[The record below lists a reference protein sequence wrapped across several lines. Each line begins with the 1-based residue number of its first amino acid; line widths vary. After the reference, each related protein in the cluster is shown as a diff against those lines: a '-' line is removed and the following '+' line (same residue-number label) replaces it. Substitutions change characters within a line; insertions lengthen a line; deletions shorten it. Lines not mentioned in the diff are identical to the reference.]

1 MLFMRRR
8 SSPTDAFTLIE
19 LLVATAVFLLMA
31 SLLLSMSS
39 QVNTAWQ
46 QALGQKT
53 RRENARQIFS
63 LLQRDLQAAIPV
75 LPGTATNAV
84 PFQLLVDYGGE
95 GSAGLFWLA
104 SLPSTRTS
112 SDVATVGYF
121 VAGNHRLYRTFTNAA
136 VPNFPDLVDQ
146 SGSAEEEKGLLAEN
160 ILRMD
165 VSLIGA
171 DGAEIAPPA
180 IHETNLPRF
189 ADVTLVVA
197 DERTLARQPN
207 LTVPDL
213 LNPPK
218 GVQVFRARMEIPA
231 AQ

>member
-1 MLFMRRR
+1 M
-8 SSPTDAFTLIE
+8 E
-19 LLVATAVFLLMA
+19 LLVATAVFMLMA
-31 SLLLSMSS
+31 SLLLSMTS

-46 QALGQKT
+46 QAHGQKA
-53 RRENARQIFS
+53 RRENARQIFA

-75 LPGTATNAV
+75 LPGAGTNAV
-84 PFQLLVDYGGE
+84 PFQLLSDYGRP

-136 VPNFPDLVDQ
+136 VANFPDLVDQ
-146 SGSAEEEKGLLAEN
+146 SGNAEEEQGLLAEN
-160 ILRMD
+160 ILRLD
-165 VSLIGA
+165 VTLLGG
-171 DGAEIAPPA
+171 DGTEIAPPS
-180 IHETNLPRF
+180 IHSTNLPRF

-207 LTVPDL
+207 LTVTNV

-218 GVQVFRARMEIPA
+218 GVQVFRSRMDIPA